1 MDGDDFVLLD
11 VIRAYGYKIIA
22 FGFLE
27 LCVGHF
33 SFKLPPNPEPV
44 LVLLTGGLVKVP
56 FTLLFLTISCL
67 GLTDDFLPNSLH
79 GLRVLPNHKLKNLS
93 VTEDDQIVS
102 VPVNT
107 EDRLFELFRE
117 HDARGDSFPDY
128 QKT

>member
-33 SFKLPPNPEPV
+33 SLELPPNPEPF
-44 LVLLTGGLVKVP
+44 LVLLTSGFVKVP

-67 GLTDDFLPNSLH
+67 GLTDNFFSDSFH

-93 VTEDDQIVS
+93 VTENNQIVS

-117 HDARGDSFPDY
+117 HDAGRDSFPDD
-128 QKT
+128 QRP